1 MEKLVIF
8 GTRQI
13 AELAQYYFE
22 HDSPYQV
29 AAFTVDAMH
38 LRESSFGGK
47 PVVAFE
53 EVAKAFPPEEY
64 RIFVA
69 LSYGRVNVLRS
80 EKLAS
85 AEALGYRAVSYLS
98 SKATIW
104 PGLELGPNCFVLED
118 NTIQPFARIGRNVTL
133 WSGNHIGH
141 HAVIGD
147 HVFIASH
154 VVVSGA
160 VTVGD
165 YSFVGVNATIRDNV
179 QIGRSCVIGAG
190 ALILQDTKDFEVYV
204 GEGSKPSR
212 VPSNRLRH
220 I

>member
-8 GTRQI
+8 GAGQI
-13 AELAQYYFE
+13 AEVARFYFE
-22 HDSPYQV
+22 NDSQYRV
-29 AAFTVDAMH
+29 EAFTVDAAY
-38 LRESSFGGK
+38 LREASVGGL

-53 EVAKAFPPEEY
+53 ELAKKYPPDQY

-69 LSYGRVNVLRS
+69 MSYHRVNALRA

-85 AEALGYRAVSYLS
+85 AESLGYRAASYLS
-98 SKATIW
+98 SKATAW
-104 PGLELGPNCFVLED
+104 PGLELGPNCFILED

-147 HVFIASH
+147 HVFVASQA
-154 VVVSGA
+154 VISGA

-179 QIGRSCVIGAG
+179 RIGRSCVIGAG
-190 ALILQDTKDFEVYV
+190 ALILQDTKDLEVYV
-204 GEGSKPSR
+204 GEASSASK
-212 VPSNRLRH
+212 VPSNRLRG